1 MSLRI
6 VPQECQI
13 SRDMPTIRTRVPVQD
28 LDDGV
33 MVAQAVK
40 FMRLSPG
47 DHVLVQSMNHERTE
61 LLHEAVFVVRK
72 MTVSMK
78 KVTKDDLSEQSVEV
92 SEYEVA
98 RKGDWW
104 SATAESKTQAE
115 NEPGDSD
122 KEEEP
127 QKRKPGRPARAAA

>member
-13 SRDMPTIRTRVPVQD
+13 TRDTPTIRTRVPMED

-47 DHVLVQSMNHERTE
+47 DHVLVQSMDHDRTE
-61 LLHEAVFVVRK
+61 LLHEAIFVVRK
-72 MTVSMK
+72 MTISMK

-92 SEYEVA
+92 SEYEVV

-104 SATAESKTQAE
+104 SAKPESKDQAE
-115 NEPGDSD
+115 DGPTDVGKNE
-122 KEEEP
+122 E

>member
-104 SATAESKTQAE
+104 NATGEPKVQAE
-115 NEPGDSD
+115 NESSDSA

>member
-33 MVAQAVK
+33 MVAHAVK

-78 KVTKDDLSEQSVEV
+78 KVTKDDMSEQSVEV
-92 SEYEVA
+92 SDYEVA
-98 RKGDWW
+98 RKGEWW
-104 SATAESKTQAE
+104 SATGEPKVQAE
-115 NEPGDSD
+115 NKPSDSG